1 MRTILLNLP
10 YDCRGY
16 IIESTETGEACC
28 VLNARLS
35 YEQNLLT
42 YIHELDHLKNDD
54 LRSILNADTI
64 ENMRHKP

>member
-16 IIESTETGEACC
+16 IIESTENGEACC

-35 YEQNLLT
+35 REQNFLT

-54 LRSILNADTI
+54 LHSDMSADTI
-64 ENMRHKP
+64 ESMRHKP